1 MCSYFSVNLFKIVH
15 NQITMYNST
24 AKLVFFLLYSTSRQ
38 VKALRARMT
47 FFWDRID
54 SFFVQFFSLAWARS
68 IHLLFSP
75 FYSSVLEPD
84 LNLCFCQIKRGGEVM
99 SLRSHHVLLSIKF
112 FLQSLELF
120 GCENC
125 ANSLRLSLF
134 EIPGFVFF
142 MMNNW

>member
-1 MCSYFSVNLFKIVH
+1 MFIIKS
-15 NQITMYNST
+15 
-24 AKLVFFLLYSTSRQ
+24 LLYTLGQPSLSSSFCREQ
-38 VKALRARMT
+38 VNRLKRFGSGWLRL
-47 FFWDRID
+47 WDPID
-54 SFFVQFFSLAWARS
+54 SFFVQLFSLARART

-75 FYSSVLEPD
+75 FYSSVLEPN
-84 LNLCFCQIKRGGEVM
+84 LNLCFSQIKRGGEVM

-125 ANSLRLSLF
+125 ANSLWFSLL